1 MARLRATIEAFQLS
15 RAGQFVKKV
24 MDDQA
29 PNLASLLAWGTL
41 SALLPLMLGI
51 LSLAG
56 IVLRDQ
62 ARVDAV
68 YNTLRVLI
76 PGDSGP
82 LVEALQAVRA
92 ASAEPAGVVAIVLL
106 LFNGSSLFANM
117 ESVFDQAYHVEPR
130 NFVMQRVVAL
140 VMLVMTTSLL
150 VVSALSA
157 SIGGLLGYFSLGSQT
172 DPLILNLSKGAL
184 GRAISWSISIFSA
197 FLLFLLIYKVLP
209 NVRQGWRDVLPGTVL
224 SCVLFFAI
232 TQVFPLYLS
241 LFPPNHAY
249 ALFGVFLVLTF
260 WLYLLGLVF
269 VLGAELN
276 AFLRQPFASTVAEQT
291 TLALQ
296 PQPAREAATHSSL
309 AGHVLGFIGLLLAAA
324 LLRGQASTNDDE
336 CAATTPPSYGG
347 AVRPTT

>member
-1 MARLRATIEAFQLS
+1 MAQLRATIETFQRS
-15 RAGQFVKKV
+15 RTGQFVKKV

-56 IVLRDQ
+56 IVLRDPQ
-62 ARVDAV
+62 RVDAV
-68 YNTLRVLI
+68 YNTLLVLI
-76 PGDSGP
+76 PGESGP
-82 LVEALQAVRA
+82 IVEALQSVRQ
-92 ASAEPAGVVAIVLL
+92 ASAEPAGIVAVVLL

-130 NFVMQRVVAL
+130 NFIMQRLVAL
-140 VMLVMTTSLL
+140 AMLVITTSLL
-150 VVSALSA
+150 VVSALTA
-157 SIGGLLGYFSLGSQT
+157 GIGGLLGSVNLGSQI
-172 DPLILNLSKGAL
+172 DAAL
-184 GRAISWSISIFSA
+184 GRAISWSISILSA